1 MDTTTTR
8 AMGADGR
15 GVDPLG
21 LGRGL
26 AAVRI
31 FFGVILLANGIA
43 KVFEFRRVA
52 VGDWWITF
60 LIDRSFAREIL
71 DSLANRDRPGTTQ
84 LPGLRWIANEVMLDN
99 WGWFQWV
106 LTATELG
113 VGALLVVGL
122 ATRGAA
128 LVGFGFQFFLALYY
142 LPTNKWSFEQPHE
155 YVPLLILALV
165 PAGRVWG
172 LDGVLTRRE
181 SGLRRWPF

>member
-71 DSLANRDRPGTTQ
+71 DSLANKDPSRGRRSCRGS
-84 LPGLRWIANEVMLDN
+84 GGSR
-99 WGWFQWV
+99 
-106 LTATELG
+106 
-113 VGALLVVGL
+113 
-122 ATRGAA
+122 TR
-128 LVGFGFQFFLALYY
+128 
-142 LPTNKWSFEQPHE
+142 
-155 YVPLLILALV
+155 
-165 PAGRVWG
+165 
-172 LDGVLTRRE
+172 
-181 SGLRRWPF
+181 